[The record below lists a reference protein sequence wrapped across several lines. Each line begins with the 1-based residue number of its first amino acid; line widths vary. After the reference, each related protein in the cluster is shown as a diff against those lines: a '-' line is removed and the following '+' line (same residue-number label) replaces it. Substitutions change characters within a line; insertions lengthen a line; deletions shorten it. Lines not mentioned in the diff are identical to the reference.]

1 MASRSICF
9 QSIASPADGSSIR
22 PRREITPCTLVTSD
36 ERSLFFVVIF
46 LSLSFLFLL
55 DSFIVR
61 FRGKPGFWERIG
73 RKEEELMRNRSKSK
87 EVNLII
93 SYVTTK
99 WNNRDILWSFFLAY
113 RKSTSVNLVDSSTI
127 LPRRRKIV
135 WEIVEDRARSEFLR
149 SIVHHGRRAGEKL
162 FIYIVYRLYLLKTI
176 YLRVASSLVGV
187 QDETGTT
194 KNRGSEEM
202 E

>member
-22 PRREITPCTLVTSD
+22 PRREIIPCTLVTSD

-73 RKEEELMRNRSKSK
+73 RKEEELMRNRSKRGKLDNKLCHDKMEQSRHLVIIFLSLSQVDECESRRFLDDSPEEK
-87 EVNLII
+87 ED
-93 SYVTTK
+93 
-99 WNNRDILWSFFLAY
+99 R
-113 RKSTSVNLVDSSTI
+113 
-127 LPRRRKIV
+127 

>member
-73 RKEEELMRNRSKSK
+73 RKEEELMRNRSKRGKLDNKLCHDKMEQSRHL
-87 EVNLII
+87 VII
-93 SYVTTK
+93 
-99 WNNRDILWSFFLAY
+99 FLSLSQVDECES
-113 RKSTSVNLVDSSTI
+113 RRFLDDSSEEKED
-127 LPRRRKIV
+127 R